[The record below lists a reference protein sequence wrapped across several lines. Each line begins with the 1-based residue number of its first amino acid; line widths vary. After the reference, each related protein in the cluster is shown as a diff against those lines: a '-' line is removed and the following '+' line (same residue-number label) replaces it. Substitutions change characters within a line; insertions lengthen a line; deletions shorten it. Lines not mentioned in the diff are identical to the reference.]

1 MDSIISP
8 EGCGVGRESVLMNGQ
23 CFRWY
28 ANYTQQ
34 QDIQFGRSAK
44 PGEVPFA
51 VYIHKYK
58 KLWIFPYGERNGY
71 YDKSDFTVYPGAQ
84 SRKHLPLG
92 YNVEQ
97 LYAHPDYISGNE
109 TKSDI
114 GLIKLKQWIPLPTKR
129 QPIRLMNAIC
139 LPTNSSIKS
148 SSSGRYTPSTGKYTP
163 SENLNQLALVA
174 GFGAYGNHLHTVNRL
189 HIGWV
194 YIVFNDDQL
203 WYYMTR
209 YPRYSGTSIC
219 SGDSGGPLYQYING
233 RAVLIGIS
241 SGGEESNTKCLNP
254 NDYKKL
260 IYFVRILPHLDW
272 ITNIVSNN

>member
-44 PGEVPFA
+44 PGEVP
-51 VYIHKYK
+51 V
-58 KLWIFPYGERNGY
+58 
-71 YDKSDFTVYPGAQ
+71 D
-84 SRKHLPLG
+84 
-92 YNVEQ
+92 Q
-97 LYAHPDYISGNE
+97 LYAHPDYISGEE

-114 GLIKLKQWIPLPTKR
+114 GLIKLKQWKPLPTK
-129 QPIRLMNAIC
+129 PNTINLMNAIC

-148 SSSGRYTPSTGKYTP
+148 SSSGRYTPSSDRYKP

-174 GFGAYGNHLHTVNRL
+174 GFGDYDNDGPTVDLLHM
-189 HIGWV
+189 GWV
-194 YIVFNDDQL
+194 YLVYNNDEL
-203 WYYMTR
+203 NYYIRR
-209 YPRYSGTSIC
+209 YPKYNGTSIC

-233 RAVLIGIS
+233 RAVLIGIAQGTHKTHTS
-241 SGGEESNTKCLNP
+241 CLNT
-254 NDYKKL
+254 NDYNKL
-260 IYFVRILPHLDW
+260 ILFVRILPHLDW

>member
-44 PGEVPFA
+44 PGEVPFVA
-51 VYIHKYK
+51 YIFKYM
-58 KLWIFPYGERNGY
+58 KLWIFPYGRKNGY
-71 YDKSDFTVYPGAQ
+71 YDKSDFTVYPGTQ
-84 SRKHLPLG
+84 SLKHLPLG
-92 YNVEQ
+92 YSVDQ

-114 GLIKLKQWIPLPTKR
+114 GLIKLKQWIPLPTK
-129 QPIRLMNAIC
+129 PNTISLMNAIC

-148 SSSGRYTPSTGKYTP
+148 SSSGKYKP

-174 GFGAYGNHLHTVNRL
+174 GFGDYGNHYHTINRL

-194 YIVFNDDQL
+194 YIRYNNDL
-203 WYYMTR
+203 LSYYMRR
-209 YPRYSGTSIC
+209 YPKYSGTSIC
-219 SGDSGGPLYQYING
+219 NGDSGGPLYQYING
-233 RAVLIGIS
+233 RAVLIGITRS
-241 SGGEESNTKCLNP
+241 SEAIDSCLDP
-254 NDYKKL
+254 KDYKAMMT
-260 IYFVRILPHLDW
+260 FVRILPHLDW

>member
-58 KLWIFPYGERNGY
+58 KLWIFPYGESMCSGSILNNRWIITAAHCIYKNGY
-71 YDKSDFTVYPGAQ
+71 YDKSAFTVYPGAQ

-92 YNVEQ
+92 YSVDQ

-129 QPIRLMNAIC
+129 QPISLMNAIC

-148 SSSGRYTPSTGKYTP
+148 SSSGRYTPSTGIYTP

-174 GFGAYGNHLHTVNRL
+174 GFGTYGNHLHTVNRL
-189 HIGWV
+189 HIGW
-194 YIVFNDDQL
+194 
-203 WYYMTR
+203 
-209 YPRYSGTSIC
+209 
-219 SGDSGGPLYQYING
+219 GDSGGPLYQYING
-233 RAVLIGIS
+233 RAVLIGII
-241 SGGEESNTKCLNP
+241 SGAEKSNTNCLNP

-260 IYFVRILPHLDW
+260 ILFVRILPHLDW